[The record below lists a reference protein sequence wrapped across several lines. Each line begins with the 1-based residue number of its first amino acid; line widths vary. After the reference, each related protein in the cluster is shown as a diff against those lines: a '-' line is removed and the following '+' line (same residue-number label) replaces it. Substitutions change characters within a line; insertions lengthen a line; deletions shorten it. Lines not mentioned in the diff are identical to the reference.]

1 MHFYDQK
8 RLYKLQQ
15 YISCFF
21 SYAKW
26 VFARLGWCSL
36 LPLAQCCQVLYEVL
50 SIKKKKIYQM
60 IALLEKKSWNYY
72 GPGKYSMVFL
82 CFVAQFHIIFIFF
95 IGFHLCIG
103 CQKPWM
109 IHEIKCKAPKY
120 LLYKKLI
127 FMKTLAPLWTAYMVV
142 CKNSWWLN
150 MMYQMWGHAML
161 RKKTGLIIQSRHF
174 SDFFVV
180 RLQCS
185 AENRSE
191 KFYGV
196 LAALSSS
203 WGVNPT

>member
-127 FMKTLAPLWTAYMVV
+127 RLYENFSPIM
-142 CKNSWWLN
+142 NSQHGCLQKQL
-150 MMYQMWGHAML
+150 MMEHDVSDGGAML
-161 RKKTGLIIQSRHF
+161 CCAKRR
-174 SDFFVV
+174 
-180 RLQCS
+180 
-185 AENRSE
+185 A
-191 KFYGV
+191 
-196 LAALSSS
+196 
-203 WGVNPT
+203 